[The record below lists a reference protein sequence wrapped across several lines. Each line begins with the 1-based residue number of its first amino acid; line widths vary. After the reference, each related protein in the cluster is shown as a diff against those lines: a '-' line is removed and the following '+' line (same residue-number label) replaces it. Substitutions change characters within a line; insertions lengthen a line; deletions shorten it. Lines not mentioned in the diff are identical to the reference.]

1 MKSGIRWVVAAA
13 SLIAGTFAASA
24 ATAQSNFEAPVSPQ
38 NQAIGLP
45 DWSAANVA
53 LLRDALANAP
63 AEGIPAFDTRTLDR
77 AVAEGDRQAVAKAAN
92 GLGMRLARA
101 ILLGCA
107 TPSER
112 TGWKI
117 PDSDRSLD
125 LKLLLGAALAEGRL
139 GGFFEDLRPRHP
151 DYAVLRRAYATESD
165 PARKAKLARN
175 LDRWRWLPRDLGPD
189 FVIVNAAS
197 FEVSLWRA
205 GARIGTWP
213 VIVGKPKS
221 PTPVF
226 AATITG
232 ITFNPWWDI
241 PSNIV
246 RESVGALVRK
256 NPALA
261 RQRGYVWGG
270 GRYRQRPGP
279 NNSLGQMKLVMP
291 HSHSVYLHDTPNK
304 DLFSREVRAFSHGC
318 VRVGGALG
326 FAATLL
332 DSAPENGSVTA
343 IVDTGRTT
351 TVSLPRPVPVYVTYF
366 TATVRADGQLA
377 FMPDIYGR
385 DKRLGDAANP
395 VRQCAS

>member
-1 MKSGIRWVVAAA
+1 M
-13 SLIAGTFAASA
+13 
-24 ATAQSNFEAPVSPQ
+24 
-38 NQAIGLP
+38 
-45 DWSAANVA
+45 A